1 MLFSKKL
8 TQLNYPIMD
17 EFVAF
22 LSILDNVDAPL
33 EPLLKLNNV
42 NNKVSITIFV
52 KSFLDLRIFYVA
64 RGLKGGLGQKI

>member
-33 EPLLKLNNV
+33 EPLSKLSNV
-42 NNKVSITIFV
+42 NDLSSYNLQMK
-52 KSFLDLRIFYVA
+52 KCFLNLRLFNV
-64 RGLKGGLGQKI
+64 